1 MATGPSQSKRLPI
14 TRQELS
20 AKVLAAIR
28 EHPKCRSVKEIA
40 VTPEVILDVGTAWHV
55 SIIDSGGADVELALT
70 VARKVQEDLSP
81 LFEVID

>member
-28 EHPKCRSVKEIA
+28 EHPKCGLVKEIA
-40 VTPEVILDVGTAWHV
+40 VTPEVILDVQTQAVV
-55 SIIDSGGADVELALT
+55 SCRADLKFFRVKPQ
-70 VARKVQEDLSP
+70 VR
-81 LFEVID
+81 